1 MIEITFPDGI
11 KKKYPKDT
19 TVLEIL
25 KELPQKIRQ
34 EALAAKVNDK
44 LVDLSSKIDRNSTIK
59 IITFNDKEGIEVFR
73 HSTAH
78 VLAQAVT
85 ELYPYAKLTVGPV
98 VDEGFYYDIEHEPFT
113 PEDLIK
119 IESKMKEIVDR
130 KTPIERTELTKKEA
144 KEMFK
149 DNKYKLEMIEE
160 MDDTGSISG
169 ASGMGGAGGSGEVI
183 STYNQGKFIDLCR
196 GPHVPHTGII
206 KAFKLMKIAGAYWRG
221 DQKNKQLQRIYG
233 ISFPDRKMLANYLH
247 ILEEAKKRDH
257 RILGKRLELFS
268 FHDEGKGFPFFLNNG
283 IIIWNEL
290 LNFWREE
297 HKKAGYIE
305 IKTPVILNKSLW
317 ETSGHW
323 SYYKDN
329 MYTLKIDDEEN
340 AIKPMNCPG
349 GMLVYKE
356 KLHSYRELP
365 LRVGEIGHVHR
376 HELSG
381 VLSGLFRVRAFHQD
395 DAHIFM
401 TKEQITGE
409 VLDVLKLAEKFYK
422 TFGLDYHLELSTKP
436 PKSVGTDEQWE
447 QATKGLKD
455 ALDSTG
461 KTYKINEGDGA
472 FYGPKIDLHIKD
484 AIGRTWQCGTIQ
496 LDMALP
502 ERFDLTYEDKDGTKH
517 RPVMIHRVIYGSLER
532 FFGVLIEHFAG
543 KFPLWLSPTQV
554 RILTVSDNFNEYG
567 EKIRN
572 LLEAENIRVDV
583 DSRTE
588 SVPKKVR
595 DAQMDLIPLVLT
607 VGEKETSSNT
617 VAIRTLDGQVKFG
630 VSTDEFV
637 RKVKEII
644 KSKAIEI
651 KL

>member
-1 MIEITFPDGI
+1 MIEITFPDGT
-11 KKKYPKDT
+11 KKEYQKGIT
-19 TVLEIL
+19 ILEIL
-25 KELPQKIRQ
+25 KDLPQKIRQ
-34 EALAAKVNDK
+34 EALAAKVNNK
-44 LVDLSSKIDRNSTIK
+44 LVDLSTKLDRNSTLK
-59 IITFNDKEGIEVFR
+59 IITFNDKEGVEVFR

-85 ELYPYAKLTVGPV
+85 ELYPYAKLTIGPV

-130 KTPIERTELTKKEA
+130 KTPFERKEITKKEA
-144 KEMFK
+144 KELFK

-160 MDDTGSISG
+160 MDDASCTSSTSGTGKVI
-169 ASGMGGAGGSGEVI
+169 GSGEAI
-183 STYNQGKFIDLCR
+183 SAYTQGKFTDLCR
-196 GPHVPHTGII
+196 GPHVSHTGII
-206 KAFKLMKIAGAYWRG
+206 KAFKIMKIAGAYWRG
-221 DQKNKQLQRIYG
+221 DQKNKQLQRVYG

-247 ILEEAKKRDH
+247 VLEEAKKRDH

-283 IIIWNEL
+283 IVIWNEL

-305 IKTPVILNKSLW
+305 IKTPVILNKTLW

-329 MYTLKIDDEEN
+329 MYILKIDEEEH
-340 AIKPMNCPG
+340 AIKSMNCPG

-365 LRVGEIGHVHR
+365 LKIGEIGHVHR

-401 TKEQITGE
+401 TKEQITDE
-409 VLDVLKLAEKFYK
+409 VLSVLKLSEKFYK
-422 TFGLDYHLELSTKP
+422 TFGLDYHLELSTRP
-436 PKSVGTDEQWE
+436 AKSVGTDEQWE
-447 QATKGLKD
+447 QATTSLKK

-461 KTYKINEGDGA
+461 KKYKINEGDGA

-543 KFPLWLSPTQV
+543 KFPLWLSHVQV
-554 RILTVSDNFNEYG
+554 RILTVSDQFNEYG
-567 EKIRN
+567 VKLKE
-572 LLEAENIRVDV
+572 LFEAENIRVDI

-630 VSTDEFV
+630 VSTDEFIK
-637 RKVKEII
+637 KVKELIR
-644 KSKAIEI
+644 SKAIEI